1 MTASPS
7 EPLRLFAPPIA
18 EWFEER
24 FGEPTDVQAQ
34 AWPPIAAGEH
44 VLLTAPTGSGKT
56 LAAFLWALDRLLTG
70 VWEAGA
76 TRVLYVSPL
85 KALGND
91 IRRNLTEPLAELVD
105 RFAVV
110 GQAASGI
117 KVESRTGDT
126 PQSARRRMLRSPP
139 EILITTP
146 ETLNILLTS
155 KGGRRL
161 LTGLRCVILDEVHA
175 VASGKR
181 GVHLITAVERLAM
194 LSGESQRIALS
205 ATVRPLDRMARW
217 VGGFTT
223 DGDPRDPIYHPRKVT
238 VVASDAPKTYQLEVV
253 LPSVETDTELREP
266 DAFWSSFG
274 RQLRSSITQNRST
287 LIFGN
292 ARRSVEK
299 ITRFI
304 NEAAPERLAY
314 SHHGALS
321 REIRTVVEERL
332 KAGELKAIVATSS
345 LELGIDVGA
354 IDEVVMVQTPPSVAS
369 TLQRLGRSGHG
380 VGETSRGRLMP
391 LLARDL
397 LEAAVV
403 ARCVIDGEIEKLEPI
418 AGALDVLAQVLLSMV
433 VADDWQSDEL
443 FAAIRRSDPYHH
455 LPRHHFDLV
464 LQMLAGRYASSRIRS
479 LRPMV
484 SIDAVDGVVR
494 ARPGAERLIYLSGG
508 TIPDRG
514 YFQLRIEGSGALLG
528 ELDEEFVWERS
539 VGDTFTLGVQTW
551 RVERITHNDVH
562 VSPAQARS
570 AMAPFWRAE
579 ELDRSSFVSERIA
592 GFLEELE
599 DRLDDDGLIAE
610 LEISHHLQKTAGR
623 AMVHHLKEQRAATG
637 CLPHRRRILIEHTSP
652 PAGRGNHRQMVLH
665 TLWGGRVN
673 RPFAAAL
680 AVAWE
685 ARYGMRPEVVHGAD
699 CVVVVYP
706 STVEVEDPF
715 SLVQA
720 GDLEDLLRRA
730 VERTG
735 FFGARFREAAGRALL
750 LPKAGRGKRIPLWV
764 NRQRAKEL
772 LEAVR
777 NHDDFPLVLE
787 SWRSCL
793 QDEYE
798 LDVLR
803 QRLDEVADGRVA
815 VQHVRTETPSP
826 FTAQVAWKQTN
837 ELMYEDDVPTVKAGA
852 RPDLVR
858 EMALSSHLRPR
869 VAPEL
874 AADLVARLQRLAPG
888 WSPRDAGELL
898 EWLKERLAIPENEWL
913 HLLTS
918 IERDH
923 QMETTELLNG
933 LAHRAVVI
941 RPGPDSDIR
950 IVCAVEMLPRIEAA
964 LEREFGDD
972 MLGSVVEGE
981 SADAAIEARALIQRI
996 QESAAGADSLTD
1008 FLGEWLRYYSPVEP
1022 SWIAACLGVGRNR
1035 LDFALGE
1042 LLEAQV
1048 IVVDELLDGATA
1060 PQVCDRVNLERLLR
1074 MARAAARPSLEP
1086 LPAKALPLLLAQHQ
1100 NLGTRNAMP
1109 EDLQQAIEQLFG
1121 LSLSAEL
1128 WETEILPAR
1137 LEPYISGW
1145 LDALFT
1151 ESDLRWIGAGAKKV
1165 FFTLDGELDLFR
1177 SPRKEGPPTEEIAGI
1192 FPHHVGRFALE
1203 DLIRFS
1209 GLDSTRLTNRLWD
1222 LVWGGSVSASSF
1234 APVRQGAACGFIA
1247 SAPPTLPSRPRRGGR
1262 ARFDRWRR
1270 GRPFSG
1276 SWFALPEEP
1285 TAPDDIL
1292 AEDDNDRERARIVLD
1307 RYGIVFRTLLQR
1319 ELPTLKWG
1327 SLFRALRILELGGEV
1342 VAGHFINGVS
1352 GLQFA
1357 THQTIQRLREGLD
1370 EDRIWWINAV
1380 DPTSPCSLGLEIT
1393 DWPLPRRVPGNH
1405 LVFHGRNLV
1414 VVSQRRG
1421 SELMIRVAPDHPDLL
1436 TYLGFLTTLLT
1447 RVEQPLRRVDL
1458 ESVNGDPAG
1467 SSVYR
1472 PIFGELFHV
1481 TRQPRALRLSRKY

>member
-1 MTASPS
+1 MTASSS
-7 EPLRLFAPPIA
+7 EPLQLFAPPII
-18 EWFEER
+18 EWFASR

-34 AWPPIAAGEH
+34 AWPRIAAGEH

-56 LAAFLWALDRLLTG
+56 FATFLWALDRLLTG

-91 IRRNLTEPLAELVD
+91 IRRNLTEPLADLAE
-105 RFAVV
+105 RFALEGEPTPAVR
-110 GQAASGI
+110 
-117 KVESRTGDT
+117 VESRTGDT
-126 PQSARRRMLRSPP
+126 PQSARRRMQRSPP

-181 GVHLITAVERLAM
+181 GVHLITAIERLAM

-223 DGDPRDPIYHPRKVT
+223 EGDPRDPIYHPRQVA
-238 VVASDAPKTYQLEVV
+238 VVASDAPKAYKLEVA
-253 LPSVETDTELREP
+253 LPIIETEPEQREP

-274 RQLRSSITQNRST
+274 RQLRGSITRNRST

-321 REIRTVVEERL
+321 SEIRTVVEKRL
-332 KAGELKAIVATSS
+332 KDGELKAIVATSS

-391 LLARDL
+391 LLGRDL

-403 ARCVIDGEIEKLEPI
+403 ARCVIDGEIERLEPI

-433 VADDWQSDEL
+433 VADDWRSDEL
-443 FAAIRRSDPYHH
+443 YSAIRCSDPYHH

-464 LQMLAGRYASSRIRS
+464 LQMLAGRYASSRIRG
-479 LRPMV
+479 LRPLV
-484 SIDAVDGVVR
+484 SIDAIDGTIR
-494 ARPGAERLIYLSGG
+494 ARPGADRLIYLSGG

-514 YFQLRIEGSGALLG
+514 YYHLRIEGSGALLG

-551 RVERITHNDVH
+551 RVEKITHNDVH
-562 VSPAQARS
+562 VSPANARS

-579 ELDRSSFVSERIA
+579 ELDRSSFVSERMA
-592 GFLEELE
+592 ELLENLE
-599 DRLDDDGLIAE
+599 DRLDDDTLTSE
-610 LEISHHLQKTAGR
+610 LETSHHLQKA
-623 AMVHHLKEQRAATG
+623 AAKSLIHHLKEQRAATR
-637 CLPHRRRILIEHTSP
+637 CLPHRHRLLIEHTSP
-652 PAGRGNHRQMVLH
+652 PAGRGNHKQMVLH

-673 RPFAAAL
+673 RPFATAL
-680 AVAWE
+680 VSAWK

-715 SLVQA
+715 SLVRV
-720 GDLEDLLRRA
+720 GELEDLLRRE

-750 LPKAGRGKRIPLWV
+750 LPKAGYGKRVPLWV

-777 NHDDFPLVLE
+777 DHGDFPLVLE
-787 SWRSCL
+787 AWRSCL

-798 LDVLR
+798 LEVLR
-803 QRLDEVADGRVA
+803 RRLDEIADGRVA
-815 VQHVRTETPSP
+815 VRHVQTETPSV

-837 ELMYEDDVPTVKAGA
+837 ELMYEDDVPTAQAGA
-852 RPDLVR
+852 SSDLVR

-874 AADLVARLQRLAPG
+874 ALDLCARLQRLAHG
-888 WSPRDAGELL
+888 WSPRGATDVL
-898 EWLKERLAIPENEWL
+898 EWLKERLIVPEGEWRD
-913 HLLTS
+913 LLAA

-923 QMETTELLNG
+923 DKERTEITLG
-933 LAHRAVVI
+933 LVHRAVVI
-941 RPGPDSDIR
+941 KPEEASSERL
-950 IVCAVEMLPRIEAA
+950 VCAVEMLPRIEQA
-964 LEREFGDD
+964 LDRLIVDD
-972 MLGSVVEGE
+972 QLSSVAEEE
-981 SADAAIEARALIQRI
+981 SADAAIEARRHI
-996 QESAAGADSLTD
+996 ESPPTPDSHSDPLPE
-1008 FLGEWLRYYSPVEP
+1008 FLGEWLRYYTPVEP
-1022 SWIAACLGVGRNR
+1022 SWIAATLGIRRDR
-1035 LDFALGE
+1035 LDLALGD
-1042 LLEAQV
+1042 LLADQI
-1048 IVVDELLDGATA
+1048 IVVDELLEGATTLE
-1060 PQVCDRVNLERLLR
+1060 VCDRINLERLLR
-1074 MARAAARPSLEP
+1074 MARADARPSIEP
-1086 LPAKALPLLLAQHQ
+1086 LEARALPLLLAEHQ
-1100 NLGTRNAMP
+1100 NLGTRDAMP
-1109 EDLQQAIEQLFG
+1109 EDLQLALEQLFG
-1121 LSLSAEL
+1121 LPLAAEL

-1137 LEPYISGW
+1137 LGPYISGW
-1145 LDALFT
+1145 LDGLLA
-1151 ESDLRWIGAGAKKV
+1151 ESDLRWIGAGSKRL
-1165 FFTLDGELDLFR
+1165 FFSLDGELDLFR
-1177 SPRKEGPPTEEIAGI
+1177 SPSDPPPSHRKPTEV
-1192 FPHHVGRFALE
+1192 FPHLAGRFSFE

-1209 GLDSTRLTNRLWD
+1209 GLDSARLTNCLWD
-1222 LVWGGSVSASSF
+1222 LAWGGSATTNTFASIRSGLSGGF
-1234 APVRQGAACGFIA
+1234 EATSVAPVRL
-1247 SAPPTLPSRPRRGGR
+1247 SPRRGGR

-1270 GRPFSG
+1270 DRPFSG
-1276 SWFALPEEP
+1276 SWFTLPETSPPEDVLIR
-1285 TAPDDIL
+1285 DD
-1292 AEDDNDRERARIVLD
+1292 DDRERARIILD
-1307 RYGIVFRTLLQR
+1307 RYGIVFRALLQR
-1319 ELPTLKWG
+1319 ELPSLRWG

-1342 VAGHFINGVS
+1342 VAGHFVS
-1352 GLQFA
+1352 GLTGLQFA
-1357 THQTIQRLREGLD
+1357 THRTIQRLRDGLD
-1370 EDRIWWINAV
+1370 EERIWWISAI
-1380 DPTSPCSLGLEIT
+1380 DPASPCSLGLEVS
-1393 DWPLPRRVPGNH
+1393 DWSLPRRVPSNH
-1405 LVFHGRNLV
+1405 LVFHGTELV

-1421 SELMIRVAPDHPDLL
+1421 AEILIRVPPDHPDLSAYL
-1436 TYLGFLTTLLT
+1436 TFLAVQLT
-1447 RVEQPLRRVDL
+1447 RGENPLKRIDL
-1458 ESVNGDPAG
+1458 ETINGDPAG
-1467 SSVYR
+1467 SSAYR
-1472 PIFGELFHV
+1472 PVLNDLFHV
-1481 TRQPRALRLSRKY
+1481 SRQPTVLRLSRKY